1 LRSDIH
7 DYPVGATIHDVA
19 EYYKP
24 GTFVDAISNIQKQAA
39 VTQDKAEKAMQKV
52 KHFETVDE
60 LLKKGGTK
68 SSCD

>member
-1 LRSDIH
+1 
-7 DYPVGATIHDVA
+7 VA

-39 VTQDKAEKAMQKV
+39 VIQDKAEEAMQKV

-60 LLKKGGTK
+60 LLKKGGTY